1 MDCQD
6 RVVTQVLLVKLG
18 RVVILDTVESQV
30 GQELLDGV
38 AYLAI
43 QVTLVGLDI
52 VALVDKMVYQVRV
65 DIQDI
70 VDSLEPLA
78 TVDTQ
83 VQVLVVT
90 QDFQE

>member
-18 RVVILDTVESQV
+18 RVVILDIVEPQV

-43 QVTLVGLDI
+43 QVTLVGLVI

-70 VDSLEPLA
+70 VDSLEVLS
-78 TVDTQ
+78 TVDT
-83 VQVLVVT
+83 
-90 QDFQE
+90 